1 MTDWLP
7 GCFSPAGC
15 WPKLKLESGE
25 ACDYPPLPPAL
36 LLGLEMVT
44 ATKKRVGAGHGG
56 YSVPSRVIQLWH
68 QCIYFDTHS
77 IYSEK
82 RHSFYSST
90 FLRKGLLRTEI
101 EERQPWRDYIWR
113 HKLDWR
119 QLPWHFFWIYF
130 SISSCSCSVW
140 WFLIGWQCWNIKCR
154 DKFFFKSWIG
164 LVNVVQLW

>member
-1 MTDWLP
+1 MIFTKYVHYFHLQKVVNGKKLPIHIGITQYNWQYRFSTDDGLVAWLFFP
-7 GCFSPAGC
+7 GLGVGPSCSWRVARRVITYHC
-15 WPKLKLESGE
+15 
-25 ACDYPPLPPAL
+25 PPAL

-101 EERQPWRDYIWR
+101 EERQPTK
-113 HKLDWR
+113 KL
-119 QLPWHFFWIYF
+119 
-130 SISSCSCSVW
+130 S
-140 WFLIGWQCWNIKCR
+140 N
-154 DKFFFKSWIG
+154 FFFAIS
-164 LVNVVQLW
+164 